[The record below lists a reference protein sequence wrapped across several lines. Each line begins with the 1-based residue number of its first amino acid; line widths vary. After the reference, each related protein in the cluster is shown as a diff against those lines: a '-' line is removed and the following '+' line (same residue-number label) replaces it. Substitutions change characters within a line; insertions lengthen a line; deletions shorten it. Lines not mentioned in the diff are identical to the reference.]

1 MEPLGLITALLL
13 GGAGGYGLALR
24 SRSVVAAVVE
34 VKTLQDRVRV
44 LSLEAEQGKE
54 MLPRL
59 ERLERWQSESS
70 EHITLLVRDTLA
82 LGTELKGGLAALEA
96 ELNTT
101 ATAAE
106 ARLEALMQTMDE
118 QLQGMQGFIVKAAE
132 DAKVRR
138 ASVAPASPAVGGP
151 AVVSA
156 FVSGGQAELAEL
168 MERQQAAQQEFAL
181 RRRAQAAAN
190 FQAPSGAG
198 L

>member
-1 MEPLGLITALLL
+1 
-13 GGAGGYGLALR
+13 
-24 SRSVVAAVVE
+24 VVAAVVE

-44 LSLEAEQGKE
+44 LSLEAEQRKG

-118 QLQGMQGFIVKAAE
+118 QLQGMRGFIVKAAE

-138 ASVAPASPAVGGP
+138 ASVAPVSPTVGGP

-156 FVSGGQAELAEL
+156 FAPGGQAELAEL